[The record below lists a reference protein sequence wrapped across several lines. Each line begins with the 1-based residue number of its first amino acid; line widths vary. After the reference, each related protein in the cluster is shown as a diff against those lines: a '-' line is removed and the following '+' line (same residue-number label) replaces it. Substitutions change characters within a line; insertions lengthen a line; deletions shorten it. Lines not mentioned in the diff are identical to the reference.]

1 MTIKACSDEEFI
13 SLFRENGA
21 YGTSRILKVGVRE
34 IFSRRRRIEK
44 RIGEQISSPKRQN
57 PNTYAEV
64 QDFPGRATTE
74 LKDGQILLG
83 TDSHYW
89 PGVVTD
95 AHKAFVKLAAEI
107 KPAIIIK
114 NGDELDFPSI
124 SRWPGSWEKR
134 PSVFEEL
141 EWASERLEEIRQASK
156 SSKFFYPIGN
166 HDYRFEL
173 RLAQVAQEFKNVQGV
188 HLKDHIPGW
197 TACWSLWINGDVVVK
212 HRFKTGIT
220 AARQNTMLAGKHIFT
235 GHTHRLVH
243 YYFADYNG
251 MRYGMECGTMA
262 NPYGEQFLYVE
273 DNPREW
279 VMSFVLLTFSKG
291 KLMPPEAVICPGDG
305 TYEFRG
311 RSYQL

>member
-156 SSKFFYPIGN
+156 SSKFFHCLGN
-166 HDYRFEL
+166 HDFRFEL
-173 RLAQVAQEFKNVQGV
+173 RLAAAAQEYKNVPGT
-188 HLKDHIPGW
+188 HLKDHIIGW
-197 TACWSLWINGDVVVK
+197 APCWSVFVNNNTVVK
-212 HRFKTGIT
+212 HRFKSGIT
-220 AARQNTMLAGKHIFT
+220 AARSNAAFGGKHIFT
-235 GHTHRLVH
+235 GHTHRMQL
-243 YYFADYNG
+243 YSFSDYNG
-251 MRYGMECGTMA
+251 PRWGMECGTMA
-262 NPYGEQFLYVE
+262 NTYGEQFEYLE
-273 DNPREW
+273 DNSREW
-279 VMSFVLLTFSKG
+279 TSGFVVLSYSNY